1 MRHLK
6 LFITAIVILLSHM
19 IYAQE
24 LLTLDAI
31 LQISYSNSPEIKT
44 SELDLIRGQESLIA
58 QKARMKSQLKLDVS
72 PVSFS
77 NSRNYSKQNNEWYTE
92 KIFESGGTFSVTQ
105 PLLATNG
112 TLSLQNNLNYQQ
124 DFQTEK
130 SSFSNNVTLNLSQPI
145 FTYNEQKVALKEV
158 ELDLENSLLSYALQ
172 KLSIEKNVTQYFYNV
187 FQKQQNL
194 LIAQEEYNNQ
204 KESYK
209 IIKGKVDAGLSPE
222 EELWQSDLDLTN
234 SQSTLYTAE
243 VDIKTAEDQLK
254 RNIGADLTDEFII
267 MANVEAKG
275 VDVNMDDAII
285 YAKQQRLEIRQ
296 AQISIEN
303 REFDLIRTKTTNQF
317 EGKIDLSVGLNGLSE
332 DEGFSNIYSAQNRQ
346 DNEQVSLTLSIP
358 IFDWGERKA
367 MIKASEAQLESSKV
381 SYETELTDIE
391 VDIRQIYRNLNN
403 YLTQIE
409 IAKKKI
415 ENAERTYELNLERYR
430 NGDLTSLDLSKYQ
443 EQLTTAKNA
452 SINAKIDYKLEILNL
467 KIQTLWDFETNKSI
481 VPDDI
486 KEIIINQ
493 QYSNR

>member
-6 LFITAIVILLSHM
+6 PFITAIVILLSHI

-24 LLTLDAI
+24 LLTLEDI
-31 LQISYSNSPEIKT
+31 LEIAYSNSPEIKT
-44 SELDLIRGQESLIA
+44 SELDLIRGQESLSA

-77 NSRNYSKQNNEWYTE
+77 NSRNYSRQNNEWYTE
-92 KIFESGGTFSVTQ
+92 NIFESGGTFSVTQ
-105 PLLATNG
+105 PLLMTNG
-112 TLSLQNNLNYQQ
+112 TLSLKNNLNYQQ
-124 DFQTEK
+124 DFQTDM
-130 SSFSNNVTLNLSQPI
+130 SSFSNNLTLNLSQPI

-158 ELDLENSLLSYALQ
+158 ELDLENALLSYALK

-187 FQKQQNL
+187 YQKQQNV

-204 KESYK
+204 KKSYS
-209 IIKGKVDAGLSPE
+209 IIKDKVDAGLSPE

-243 VDIKTAEDQLK
+243 VDLKNAEDQLK
-254 RNIGADLTDEFII
+254 RNIGADLNDELII
-267 MANVEAKG
+267 LANVETKG
-275 VDVNMDDAII
+275 VNVKMEDAINHG
-285 YAKQQRLEIRQ
+285 KDQRLEIRQ
-296 AQISIEN
+296 AQIAIEN

-317 EGKIDLSVGLNGLSE
+317 EGNIGISVGLNGLAE
-332 DEGFSNIYSAQNRQ
+332 DEGVSKIYSNQNRQ
-346 DNEQVSLTLSIP
+346 DNQQVSLTLSIP

-367 MIKASEAQLESSKV
+367 LIKASEAQLESSQV
-381 SYETELTDIE
+381 SFETELTDIE
-391 VDIRQIYRNLNN
+391 VAIRQVHRNLNN

-415 ENAERTYELNLERYR
+415 ENAQRTYELNLERYT
-430 NGDLTSLDLSKYQ
+430 NGDLNSLDLSRYQ

-452 SINAKIDYKLEILNL
+452 SINAKIDYKLEVLNL

-481 VPDDI
+481 VPDDT
-486 KEIIINQ
+486 KEILLKQ
-493 QYSNR
+493 HYSN

>member
-6 LFITAIVILLSHM
+6 PLITAIVILLSHLV
-19 IYAQE
+19 YAQD
-24 LLTLDAI
+24 LLTLDAVLEI
-31 LQISYSNSPEIKT
+31 AYSNSPEIKT
-44 SELDLIRGQESLIA
+44 SELDLIRGQESLAA

-112 TLSLQNNLNYQQ
+112 TLSLKNNLNYQQ

-130 SSFSNNVTLNLSQPI
+130 SSFSNNVSLNLSQPI

-172 KLSIEKNVTQYFYNV
+172 KLSIEKNVTQYFYNLY
-187 FQKQQNL
+187 QKQQNL

-204 KESYK
+204 KESYN

-222 EELWQSDLDLTN
+222 EELWQSELDLTN

-254 RNIGADLTDEFII
+254 RNIGADLTDDLII
-267 MANVEAKG
+267 LANVETKG
-275 VDVNMDDAII
+275 VDVNMDDAIV

-296 AQISIEN
+296 AQIAIEN

-317 EGKIDLSVGLNGLSE
+317 EGNIGLSVGLNGLSE
-332 DEGFSNIYSAQNRQ
+332 DEGFSNIYSSQNRQ
-346 DNEQVSLTLSIP
+346 DNEQISLTLSIP

-367 MIKASEAQLESSKV
+367 LIKASKAQLESSKV
-381 SYETELTDIE
+381 SYDTELTDIE
-391 VDIRQIYRNLNN
+391 LNIRQIYRNLDN

-443 EQLTTAKNA
+443 EQLTAAKNA

-467 KIQTLWDFETNKSI
+467 KIQTLWDFETDESI
-481 VPDDI
+481 VPDNI
-486 KEIIINQ
+486 KEIILKQNL
-493 QYSNR
+493 